1 MDFKGWKIFNP
12 SLLGMIPPGH
22 RLASN
27 DLTMMRG
34 YSSVIWGMF
43 FIFESVHLD
52 LVMEGVEAGHASGG
66 STSKFDFFG
75 EKLLLGMVTVRKLDC
90 K

>member
-1 MDFKGWKIFNP
+1 
-12 SLLGMIPPGH
+12 MISPGH
-22 RLASN
+22 RLVSN

-34 YSSVIWGMF
+34 YSSVISGMY

-52 LVMEGVEAGHASGG
+52 LVMEGVEAGHASGW

-75 EKLLLGMVTVRKLDC
+75 EKLLLGMVTVGKLGC

>member
-1 MDFKGWKIFNP
+1 M
-12 SLLGMIPPGH
+12 
-22 RLASN
+22 
-27 DLTMMRG
+27 
-34 YSSVIWGMF
+34 Y

-52 LVMEGVEAGHASGG
+52 LVIEGVEAGHASGG

-75 EKLLLGMVTVRKLDC
+75 EKLLLGMVTVRKLGC